1 MDSISAVPSL
11 MRQRM
16 FFLKSKSM
24 NKNDKEQRDWL
35 QSMVSDF
42 YLFVV
47 IMTICIGFIMCC
59 SACSSSRPVVL
70 ERTLHDTVHI
80 NNVRLDSV
88 YMHDSIYFESIVKG
102 DTIYRTKVITHW
114 CNRISI
120 KHDTVYAARENKTEV
135 PVPVER
141 KPPLWK
147 QLAAPLYPIV
157 FIIIIGIVSMIWLIH
172 RKK

>member
-1 MDSISAVPSL
+1 
-11 MRQRM
+11 
-16 FFLKSKSM
+16 M

-35 QSMVSDF
+35 QSMVSNF

-59 SACSSSRPVVL
+59 SSCSSPRPVVL
-70 ERTLHDTVHI
+70 ERTLHDTVHV
-80 NNVRLDSV
+80 NNIRLDSV

-102 DTIYRTKVITHW
+102 DTIYRTKEIIRW
-114 CNRISI
+114 RDRLSI
-120 KHDTVYAARENKTEV
+120 KHDTAYAVRENKTEV

-141 KPPLWK
+141 KLPLWK

-157 FIIIIGIVSMIWLIH
+157 FIIIIGIISMIWLIH